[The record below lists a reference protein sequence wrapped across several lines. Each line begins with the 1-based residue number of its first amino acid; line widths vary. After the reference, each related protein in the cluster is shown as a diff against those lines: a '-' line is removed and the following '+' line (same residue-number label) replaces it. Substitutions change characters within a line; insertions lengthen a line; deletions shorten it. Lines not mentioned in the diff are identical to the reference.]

1 LEALRAAY
9 PNAEIT
15 LLGRALHDQLLTSRP
30 APVDRVFVLPSIRG
44 VSATDEQEA
53 EASVAAQALQ
63 GLRNER
69 FDVAIQMHGG
79 GLHSN
84 PFIRGLG
91 ARHTIGLRAPDAE
104 ALDRWVPYVYY
115 QHEVFRYLE
124 VAALL
129 DAIPSMLE
137 PRLAVTERDVQEA
150 APVLNRVDGPFA
162 VLHPGASD
170 ARRRWPASRFAV
182 VGDRLAAAG
191 ACVVVTGT
199 GKERSLVQEV
209 LDSMSAPAAEACDSV
224 SLSGLVGVLSRAS
237 VVVSNDTGPLHLAAA
252 VGTPTVGIFWC
263 GNMLNGAPLWRTR
276 HRPLP
281 SWQVNCS
288 VCGRHTSQPRCEHD
302 SSFVTEVAVDQVT
315 EAAMELWQA
324 RALGSRLG
332 QQ

>member
-15 LLGRALHDQLLTSRP
+15 LLGRALHEQLLTSRP
-30 APVDRVFVLPSIRG
+30 APVDRVFVLPAIRG
-44 VSATDEQEA
+44 VSATDGQEA

-84 PFIRGLG
+84 PFIRSLG

-104 ALDRWVPYVYY
+104 ALERWVPYIYY

-137 PRLAVTERDVQEA
+137 PRLVVTERDLQEA
-150 APVLNRVDGPFA
+150 VPVLNRVDGPFA

-170 ARRRWPASRFAV
+170 PRRRWPASRFSA
-182 VGDRLAAAG
+182 VGDRLVAAG

-199 GKERSLVQEV
+199 GNERSLVQEV

-224 SLSGLVGVLSRAS
+224 SLCGLVGLLARAS

-263 GNMLNGAPLWRTR
+263 GNMLNGAALWRTR

-288 VCGRHTSQPRCEHD
+288 LCGRHTSQPRCEHD
-302 SSFVTEVAVDQVT
+302 SSFVTEVAVEQVT

-324 RALGSRLG
+324 RA
-332 QQ
+332 